1 MGKQAI
7 LPVVRQ
13 IGVLFVVCGLALLLS
28 PLPTAHAATLTVTTT
43 ADNTTADGAC
53 TLREAILAANG
64 APANSD
70 CGSGTAGLDTI
81 AFNIPAGQCGA
92 DGVCIITLSGNLPT
106 VTEAVTID
114 GTTQPQ
120 YGTAPT
126 NVCATSSAPS
136 YMRVE
141 VRGGGLYID
150 HASGSSTMRGLSLV
164 DPAAEPISAAV
175 RVRRGSGHRI
185 QCNHVGV
192 NGPGTSLVGTTNYGV
207 AIELNASGVIIGTDG
222 DGSKDLAER
231 NVFGGGFGVYI
242 NANNENVI
250 AGNYFGFGADG
261 TTPLSI
267 VNAIFMR
274 QSSGQNLVGTNW
286 DGISDELERNVIGN
300 TYTGVEI
307 ASWSSAGTNSVV
319 GNWIGLN
326 AAGAPA
332 PCSGRGIYL
341 NTTGAGSPTD
351 TIINGNTIGRCPRGI
366 LLDGEGVDD
375 TLITGNYIGVAPDGT
390 SLGMDYGIWIG
401 QGADSTT
408 IGDGTLIGANFIGNA
423 NQAGIYISGNNSVT
437 GTAIIRN
444 FIGVGPG
451 GINAGNGTG
460 IWFNAIQSGDR
471 GTAVFNNTIGYN
483 TNDGIAILT
492 TDATPAQIAIVDN
505 FIGTD
510 SAAAFANYANG
521 RGLRISDS
529 GIGAN
534 SHWLSNN
541 LFAHNEVAGVFLADD
556 TSFSSGSVNNCFIGN
571 AIGFHYRGSI
581 WELGF
586 EYNWWNAAD
595 GPSGEGPGS
604 GDSVQYDPFTI
615 GTLDF
620 TPWLTSD
627 DGTICDV
634 LLNNGSMEDDADG
647 NKVPDFWKIKTPSG
661 KSMRKCD
668 NPAKGKFYAHTGS
681 CAVVLQST
689 GAREKLQQ
697 TYTPSGGGLAGDLY
711 TLSLWASGK
720 SIPAGAIARVT
731 VQFAYTDGTKEK
743 FTLNLP
749 TGTYAYQQFQLDAV
763 AAKDYTS
770 VKVKV
775 EYAASGGKLIVDD
788 VSFLVQ
794 IVT

>member
-1 MGKQAI
+1 M
-7 LPVVRQ
+7 
-13 IGVLFVVCGLALLLS
+13 FCLLCVGWCCFSL

-43 ADNTTADGAC
+43 ADNTTSDGAC

-64 APANSD
+64 TPANSD
-70 CGSGTAGLDTI
+70 CGSGSAGLDTI

-92 DGVCIITLSGNLPT
+92 DGVCIITLTDNLPT

-114 GTTQPQ
+114 GTTQPR

-150 HASGSSTMRGLSLV
+150 HASDSSTVRGLSLV
-164 DPAAEPISAAV
+164 DPAAESIKAAV
-175 RVRRGSGHRI
+175 RVKRGSGHRI

-192 NGPGTSLVGTTNYGV
+192 NGPGTSVVETTYYGV
-207 AIELNASGVIIGTDG
+207 VIEADASGVIVGTDG
-222 DGSKDLAER
+222 DGTKDLAER
-231 NVFGGGFGVYI
+231 NVFGGGYGVYI
-242 NANNENVI
+242 NTNDENVI
-250 AGNYFGFGADG
+250 AGNYFGLGADG

-267 VNAIFMR
+267 DRAVFMR
-274 QSSGQNLVGTNW
+274 QGSGLNLVGTNW

-300 TYTGVEI
+300 GYVGVEI

-332 PCSGRGIYL
+332 PCWGVGVYL
-341 NTTGAGSPTD
+341 NTSHVGSPTA
-351 TIINGNTIGRCPRGI
+351 TVINGNTIGHCSYGI
-366 LLDGEGVDD
+366 HLDGEGVDD
-375 TLITGNYIGVAPDGT
+375 TVITGNYIGVAPDGT
-390 SLGMDYGIWIG
+390 SLGTGMNYGIWIG
-401 QGADSTT
+401 QGADNTA

-437 GTAIIRN
+437 GTVIRRN

-460 IWFNAIQSGDR
+460 IWFNAIQSGDT
-471 GTAVFNNTIGYN
+471 GTVVRYNTIGYN
-483 TNDGIAILT
+483 TNNGIAILT
-492 TDATPAQIAIVDN
+492 TYATPAEVTITDN

-534 SHWLSNN
+534 SHLLRNN
-541 LFAHNEVAGVFLADD
+541 LFAHNGVAGVSLADD
-556 TSFSSGSVNNCFIGN
+556 TSFSSGSANNCFIGN
-571 AIGFHYRGSI
+571 AIGFHYFGST

-586 EYNWWNAAD
+586 ENNWWNAAD

-604 GDSVQYDPFTI
+604 GDSVQYGSS

-627 DGTICDV
+627 DGTICDL

-668 NPAKGKFYAHTGS
+668 NPARGKFYAHTGS

-689 GAREKLQQ
+689 GAKEKLQQ
-697 TYTPSGGGLAGDLY
+697 TYTPAGGGLTNDAY

-720 SIPAGAIARVT
+720 SIPAGATVRVT
-731 VQFAYTDGTKEK
+731 VQFAYTDGTKDK
-743 FTLNLP
+743 FTLELP

-775 EYAASGGKLIVDD
+775 EYTASGGKLTVDD
-788 VSFLVQ
+788 VSLAQ
-794 IVT
+794 TAP